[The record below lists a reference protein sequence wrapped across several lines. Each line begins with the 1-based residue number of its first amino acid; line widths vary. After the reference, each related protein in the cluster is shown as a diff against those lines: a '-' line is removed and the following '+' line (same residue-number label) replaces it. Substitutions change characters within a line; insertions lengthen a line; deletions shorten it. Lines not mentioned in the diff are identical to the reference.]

1 MAAMDGGPATKK
13 LKTSDSDALP
23 LCPYGASCY
32 RKNPQHFQEF
42 RHPKDG
48 ETSQA
53 VDRADLS
60 AVASTS
66 GLPPCKYGAN
76 CYRKNLLHFAQFSHP
91 TMGGEPQDSDDTDT
105 ELAECEDE
113 KASPL
118 VKSDS
123 DTTRLVKNYSKL
135 TEEERRA
142 LIQRAVEAKKKLEEE
157 LQDTKKEVERKEK
170 ELQTLQQE
178 LSEGLLLLE
187 GEKEALERSE
197 VTKFPLVPERQYKEG
212 SAAQVH
218 FRLAESQFY
227 RLIDAGSGYRVTKV
241 EYVVSPEV
249 VKRFRQAQKDLRDKR
264 GEMLSY
270 PVLAFHGTA
279 QANIDPITSLGF
291 KAPGESGFK
300 HATDTGW
307 YGKGVYFSEYPSYS
321 MPYIKGG
328 NRILLCQVLPG
339 KVYQCSSLIHGS
351 PLMKGSDSHT
361 SPDKKELIIFNSHH
375 ILPCYILHYTHA
387 HGDFKYK
394 RSIKATKSVDELKKL
409 YETAAKMPA
418 TKILTG
424 LTFHLAGKLADKHSE
439 IYNLIIKH
447 GGKTATQQQLYVGVT
462 LVAATSEMKLETPSV
477 KVSLAENTQ
486 VPIVSEDFLY
496 DRIITQQKKDVSDY
510 VFS

>member
-1 MAAMDGGPATKK
+1 MAAVDGGPASKK
-13 LKTSDSDALP
+13 LKTSDSDDLP

-32 RKNPQHFQEF
+32 RKNPQHFKEF

-53 VDRADLS
+53 VDRTDLS

-91 TMGGEPQDSDDTDT
+91 TTGGEPQDSDDTDT
-105 ELAECEDE
+105 ELADCEDE

-123 DTTRLVKNYSKL
+123 DATRLVKNYSKL

-178 LSEGLLLLE
+178 LSEGLLLVE

-227 RLIDAGSGYRVTKV
+227 RLVDAGSGQTY
-241 EYVVSPEV
+241 
-249 VKRFRQAQKDLRDKR
+249 
-264 GEMLSY
+264 LSL
-270 PVLAFHGTA
+270 VLNTIHT
-279 QANIDPITSLGF
+279 QANIPVL
-291 KAPGESGFK
+291 GESGFK

-351 PLMKGSDSHT
+351 PLMRGTTLTPHRTKKNSSSSTHITSCHVTSYITLTHT
-361 SPDKKELIIFNSHH
+361 
-375 ILPCYILHYTHA
+375 
-387 HGDFKYK
+387 
-394 RSIKATKSVDELKKL
+394 
-409 YETAAKMPA
+409 ETSN
-418 TKILTG
+418 TR
-424 LTFHLAGKLADKHSE
+424 
-439 IYNLIIKH
+439 
-447 GGKTATQQQLYVGVT
+447 
-462 LVAATSEMKLETPSV
+462 
-477 KVSLAENTQ
+477 KVSRQPRVLM
-486 VPIVSEDFLY
+486 
-496 DRIITQQKKDVSDY
+496 K
-510 VFS
+510 